1 MPDPIANPFS
11 AQSEMDVGDDVSER
25 HRERQES
32 IGNARTLDDLL
43 NEFADFAGGT
53 REKGDPEKHGSA
65 FGFRFDCVAR
75 R

>member
-32 IGNARTLDDLL
+32 IGNARALDDLFKD
-43 NEFADFAGGT
+43 FADFAGST
-53 REKGDPEKHGSA
+53 REKDGSA
-65 FGFRFDCVAR
+65 FGFRFDSVAR
-75 R
+75 G